1 MVRRQRHLC
10 VCNGWFV
17 DCSLLIVDDP
27 ILCSLSLRFFSLLF
41 FSSSLLL
48 QLLLGVGENLQDHL
62 QIRSAYRLKE
72 GTVTLNSWKK
82 AGSLAGQA
90 LLGLEYALFQTGPLS
105 MAPSQ
110 FGIFANSER
119 SGGSPDLQF
128 HIQPL
133 SLDDLSNPQSMHSFP
148 GLTTSVCNLRPTSRG
163 TVTPSGPT
171 TQHPPNINP
180 NYLDTE
186 HDQLVAADA
195 LRLARR
201 LVLESKSFREKYIP
215 SEHFPGLHIESDDD
229 LAREAGN
236 ISTSIFHPV
245 GTCKMGRRDDP
256 MVRQLLCD
264 IISYQQMALHVAHM
278 YTTYRFIHVLFPCS
292 VSSFS
297 FCLTIC

>member
-1 MVRRQRHLC
+1 MGTHQDTIQSPRRLYKAARHYTEPRQTIQKLKILD
-10 VCNGWFV
+10 NT
-17 DCSLLIVDDP
+17 SNLLDRD
-27 ILCSLSLRFFSLLF
+27 
-41 FSSSLLL
+41 
-48 QLLLGVGENLQDHL
+48 
-62 QIRSAYRLKE
+62 LKC
-72 GTVTLNSWKK
+72 
-82 AGSLAGQA
+82 
-90 LLGLEYALFQTGPLS
+90 QTRV
-105 MAPSQ
+105 A
-110 FGIFANSER
+110 I
-119 SGGSPDLQF
+119 
-128 HIQPL
+128 
-133 SLDDLSNPQSMHSFP
+133 
-148 GLTTSVCNLRPTSRG
+148 
-163 TVTPSGPT
+163 
-171 TQHPPNINP
+171 NINP